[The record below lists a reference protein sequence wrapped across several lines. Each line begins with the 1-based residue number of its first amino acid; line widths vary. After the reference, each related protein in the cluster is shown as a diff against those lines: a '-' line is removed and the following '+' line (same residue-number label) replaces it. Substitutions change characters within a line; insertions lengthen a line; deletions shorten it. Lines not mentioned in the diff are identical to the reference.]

1 MKKYLLSLIT
11 LTFFLCEA
19 SFTGGGMAFA
29 TPASLGNG
37 VTWELDGTTL
47 TIGYTGEGSG
57 VMPDYAS
64 ETGMPWN
71 GSKTSITSIVVEEGV
86 TRIGNYAFA
95 GCTASESVSLPN
107 SMEIIG
113 YRAFLSNGFS
123 SITIPENVIAIGDE
137 AFKGC
142 SMTSVVWN
150 ARNCVK
156 YVTSAGA
163 YTSDFSSASNPFFGS
178 PGPRTTI
185 TSFTFGETAEIV
197 PKYVCY
203 SMSVLSSVTI
213 SDNVTTIGDY
223 AFQNCSTLTAITIPE
238 SVETIGGYA
247 FNSCT
252 GITSITIPSSV
263 TSIGTYAFKGSGLTS
278 ITIPNSV
285 TSLGT
290 YVFQGC
296 TALASVTLPSEI
308 TALGT
313 YAFEGCTALTSI
325 TIPSKVTSIGNYAFK
340 GCTNLASVTV
350 PNSVTSIGTYA
361 FQNCS
366 KLANI
371 TIPQGVT
378 TISNYAFDGCATL
391 KAITIPSSVTSI
403 GNYAFHNCST
413 MVRVNFPS
421 ALTSIGT
428 SAFEN
433 TPKLKSIPL
442 ASATSLTSIGA
453 SAFALS
459 SADTTAAGLLVIPSG
474 VTSIGGNA
482 FKNRSGITGVV
493 ICNTSTS
500 NWTNCSAATTFTGT
514 PTDIPV
520 YVYSSCSTH
529 YQSATGWDHFASA
542 GYTTSQTISNMD
554 CGTTASTLYASLN
567 LRTGSLTF
575 SGSKCNMKNYN
586 NSSNKAPWAAYKE
599 AIKSVTFNSYVQTVG
614 EYAFYECGALATVN
628 TGSATNLTSIGQRAF
643 QYCRALTSITIP
655 ASVTSMSAHSFY
667 DTGLTSVTWNAK
679 NCPSITSAG
688 ISATPFANINFVDY
702 NKHPEK
708 LTSFTFGSEVEV
720 IPAYLCYGLT
730 GLTSI
735 TIPSKVTSIG
745 SNAFA
750 TCSALASV
758 TIPTSVTTINSGA
771 FGTCNA
777 LTSVKYVGNVDQW
790 CGITFGNSTSNPTY
804 FSHSLKLNNSD
815 DVATSVSI
823 SASTIGKYAFER
835 NTELTSVILSS
846 AVDNFQTSAFDD
858 CTGLT
863 SLRFD
868 GTLAQWC
875 DNTFANNEAN
885 PLYYAHHFYLNSGTE
900 LTNLEIPEAISSI
913 SDFAFY
919 NGSGFESI
927 SVYSTTSWGANTF
940 YGCVTP
946 TILGDVIGTCGEH
959 LTWRLNG
966 NTLYIEGYGDMEN
979 YANKTSMPWYPYRAQ
994 IQNVEFVDEATSV
1007 GNYAFN
1013 SLTNIQSVSFGSGIE
1028 TIGSYSFTGCTGLT
1042 GTLTIGEGTTTI
1054 NQNAFQ
1060 GCTNIT
1066 RVELNSG
1073 LTFLGYY
1080 AFYGCSNLEAITVP
1094 SSLETCNGYVFMSC
1108 NKLEAVY
1115 YEGSVDDWCG
1125 INFVSGSSSSPANNA
1140 IAKLYVDGNTET
1152 YLTEARITASA
1163 IGNYAFYNNKEL
1175 TSVIITSAESVGTD
1189 AFHSCSNLARLEVD
1203 PVTPPTTANNNVF
1216 WGVTKTIPFYI
1227 PAAGASAYADAARW
1241 SDFADN
1247 RFLFGSCGENLSFV
1261 FAEATGILTISGSGA
1276 MTAFG
1281 SAGAVPWYSFR
1292 SDIKAIVLE
1301 SGVTTI
1307 GNYAFYGCNNEFFT
1321 SISIPEGVT
1330 SLGNSAFNG
1339 CTHLASV
1346 TLPSSLESIGSSAFH
1361 SNAFT
1366 SISIPS
1372 SVSTISSYAFKNCA
1386 NLTSIVVPNITILNE
1401 ETFYGCSS
1409 LGSVTLPNTLT
1420 SVKKN
1425 TFVNCSSLT
1434 SITIPENV
1442 EEIVC
1447 VQGSGS
1453 ATCPFSGCTSLT
1465 SVVWNARACGGFSRV
1480 GQYQEYAMP
1489 FESIKT
1495 NIESFTFGTNVT
1507 SIPSYVC
1514 HGMTGLTDITI
1525 PASVTTIGANAFD
1538 GCTNITT
1545 VTSNATSVPSIASS
1559 TFPTAVEDAATLY
1572 VPATVSVRTAYSN
1585 DTYWSEF
1592 DHMLP
1597 YILSF
1602 NMNGHGDAIDP
1613 ICVNS
1618 GRVDEAQKPADPAD
1632 ADYHSF
1638 SGWYQEAGCSTP
1650 FTFGEYGTVVNAD
1663 KTIYAKWTIYNYQV
1677 TFDMQGHGSSIAAQ
1691 TIDHNE
1697 LVEQPSAPS
1706 ETGYTFGG
1714 WFKEAGCTNAW
1725 SFSEDY
1731 ITSATTLY
1739 AKWTIN
1745 SYDVTFDLQ
1754 GHGDAIDAQSVNYN
1768 GLVSEPTDPS
1778 AEGFTFGG
1786 WFKEAGCSNAWDF
1799 SNDHITAAT
1808 TLYAKWTE
1816 NVYTFADTDTDNSK
1830 IAAAEG
1836 KLASSITIRR
1846 TIWKDGYYNSLCL
1859 PFDLS
1864 AEQIAA
1870 SPLAGYKALKRLSAA
1885 AVTGEGE
1892 ERVLNIQLEP
1902 ISEINAGEPCFIS
1915 YEVGENIVNP
1925 EFNNVTVTAS
1935 APGSIVKGDLT
1946 CNGLY
1951 ASSNLG
1957 TATTNLFVGENNT
1970 LYWPAE
1976 GKSTIKGLRA
1986 YFSISPS
1993 SPAVARGMRVRFVD
2007 RMPTGIEEAITND
2020 QSPITNKIIREGQ
2033 LFILRDGKT
2042 YNAQGALIK

>member
-1 MKKYLLSLIT
+1 MKKYLLSLLT
-11 LTFFLCEA
+11 LILLLCEA

-37 VTWELDGTTL
+37 VTWEISGTTL
-47 TIGYTGEGSG
+47 TIGYEGEESG

-64 ETGMPWN
+64 ETDMPWN

-123 SITIPENVIAIGDE
+123 SITIPENVIAIGDA

-163 YTSDFSSASNPFFGS
+163 YASDFSSASNPFFGS

-185 TSFTFGETAEIV
+185 TSFTFGETVELV
-197 PKYVCY
+197 PRYVCY
-203 SMSVLSSVTI
+203 NMSVLSSVTI

-290 YVFQGC
+290 YAFQSC
-296 TALASVTLPSEI
+296 TALATVTLSSEI
-308 TALGT
+308 TVLGNNT
-313 YAFEGCTALTSI
+313 FEGCTALTSI

-361 FQNCS
+361 FQNSS

-403 GNYAFHNCST
+403 GNYAFRNCST

-459 SADTTAAGLLVIPSG
+459 SADATATGLLVIPSG

-500 NWTNCSAATTFTGT
+500 NWTNCAATTTFTGT

-520 YVYSSCSTH
+520 YVDSSTCSSH
-529 YQSATGWDHFASA
+529 YQSATGWDHFNSA
-542 GYTTSQTISNMD
+542 GYTTSYTINNMD
-554 CGTTASTLYASLN
+554 CGTTASTLKASLN

-586 NSSNKAPWAAYKE
+586 NSNNKAPWAAYKE
-599 AIKSVTFNSYVQTVG
+599 AIKSVTFNSYVQTIG
-614 EYAFYECGALATVN
+614 EYAFYECGALASVYTA
-628 TGSATNLTSIGQRAF
+628 SATNLTSIGQRAF
-643 QYCRALTSITIP
+643 QHCRALTSITIP
-655 ASVTSMSAHSFY
+655 ASVTSMSAYSFY

-679 NCPSITSAG
+679 NCPSIANAST
-688 ISATPFANINFVDY
+688 SATPFANINFVEY

-730 GLTSI
+730 GITSI
-735 TIPSKVTSIG
+735 TIPSKVTTIG
-745 SNAFA
+745 SSAFA
-750 TCSALASV
+750 ACSALTSV
-758 TIPTSVTTINSGA
+758 TLPTSITTINSSA

-777 LTSVKYVGNVDQW
+777 LTSVKYVGTADQW

-823 SASTIGKYAFER
+823 SAATIGKYAFER
-835 NTELTSVILSS
+835 NTELTSVTLSS

-863 SLRFD
+863 SVRFN
-868 GTLAQWC
+868 GTLAEWC

-885 PLYYAHHFYLNSGTE
+885 PLYYAHHFYLNSGSE
-900 LTNLEIPEAISSI
+900 LKNLEIPEAIGNI

-927 SVYSTTSWGANTF
+927 SVYSTTTWGANTF

-966 NTLYIEGYGDMEN
+966 NTLYIEGYGDMED
-979 YANKTSMPWYPYRAQ
+979 YANNTSMPWYSYRAQ

-1007 GNYAFN
+1007 GNHAFN
-1013 SLTNIQSVSFGSGIE
+1013 GLKNIQSVSFGSGII
-1028 TIGSYSFTGCTGLT
+1028 TIGTKAFYECKGLT
-1042 GTLTIGEGTTTI
+1042 GTVTFGSDLTTIGSESFE
-1054 NQNAFQ
+1054 N
-1060 GCTNIT
+1060 CTGIT
-1066 RVELNSG
+1066 DVVLNDG
-1073 LTFLGYY
+1073 LTTLEYK
-1080 AFYGCSNLEAITVP
+1080 AFYGCSNLESITVP
-1094 SSLETCNGYVFMSC
+1094 STLETSNGYVFSSC
-1108 NKLEAVY
+1108 SKLSSVY
-1115 YEGSVDDWCG
+1115 YAGSVDDWCA
-1125 INFVSGSSSSPANNA
+1125 INFVSSYTSNPANNT

-1152 YLTEARITASA
+1152 YLTEARITAST

-1175 TSVIITSAESVGTD
+1175 TSVIITSAGSVGTD

-1227 PAAGASAYADAARW
+1227 PAAGADDYEDAARW
-1241 SDFADN
+1241 SDFTN
-1247 RFLFGSCGENLSFV
+1247 RYLFGNCGADLTFV
-1261 FAEATGILTISGSGA
+1261 FEESTGILTISGSGA

-1281 SAGAVPWYSFR
+1281 SASAVPWYSFR

-1307 GNYAFYGCNNEFFT
+1307 GNYAFYGCNNASFT
-1321 SISIPEGVT
+1321 SISIPEGIT
-1330 SLGNSAFNG
+1330 AIGNSAFYG
-1339 CTHLASV
+1339 CTSLASV
-1346 TLPSSLESIGSSAFH
+1346 TLPSTLTSIGS
-1361 SNAFT
+1361 NAFINDALT
-1366 SISIPS
+1366 SIIIPS
-1372 SVSTISSYAFKNCA
+1372 SVTSIGSGAFKGNAALVSVGLAEAPQLTTIGNSAFENCSS
-1386 NLTSIVVPNITILNE
+1386 LTSITIPNKVTSIGNSS
-1401 ETFYGCSS
+1401 FSGCS
-1409 LGSVTLPNTLT
+1409 LLAAVNYGDTPTLATIGY
-1420 SVKKN
+1420 SAFK
-1425 TFVNCSSLT
+1425 NCSSLT
-1434 SITIPENV
+1434 SITIPESVTTITGNSSQNV
-1442 EEIVC
+1442 Y
-1447 VQGSGS
+1447 
-1453 ATCPFSGCTSLT
+1453 TPFAGCTSLT
-1465 SVVWNARACGGFSRV
+1465 TVIWNARNCSGWTPINYMSSTY
-1480 GQYQEYAMP
+1480 YQMP

-1495 NIESFTFGTNVT
+1495 QITSFTFGSNVQ
-1507 SIPSYVC
+1507 SIPQYLC
-1514 HGMTGLTDITI
+1514 HGMTGLESITI
-1525 PASVTTIGANAFD
+1525 PASVTTIGANAFE
-1538 GCTNITT
+1538 GCTNIAT
-1545 VTSNATSVPSIASS
+1545 VTSNATSVPTIASS
-1559 TFPTAVEDAATLY
+1559 TFPSEVEDAATLY
-1572 VPATVSVRTAYSN
+1572 VPATVASRTAYSG

-1592 DHMLP
+1592 DHILP
-1597 YILSF
+1597 YLLSF
-1602 NMNGHGDAIDP
+1602 NMNGHGETIDP
-1613 ICVNS
+1613 ICVNA
-1618 GRVDEAQKPADPAD
+1618 GRVDEALKPANPVD

-1650 FTFGEYGTVVNAD
+1650 FTFGESGTVVNAD

-1677 TFDMQGHGSSIAAQ
+1677 TFDMQGHGASIAAQ
-1691 TIDHNE
+1691 TIDHNG
-1697 LVEQPSAPS
+1697 LVSKPSDPSA
-1706 ETGYTFGG
+1706 EHYIFGG
-1714 WFKEAGCTNAW
+1714 WFKDDACSNAW
-1725 SFSEDY
+1725 NFSEDHV
-1731 ITSATTLY
+1731 TSATTLY
-1739 AKWTIN
+1739 AKWTLEDLTLNDNANNASVLELYNTETTTVHLTRSLISA
-1745 SYDVTFDLQ
+1745 SY
-1754 GHGDAIDAQSVNYN
+1754 N
-1768 GLVSEPTDPS
+1768 
-1778 AEGFTFGG
+1778 
-1786 WFKEAGCSNAWDF
+1786 
-1799 SNDHITAAT
+1799 
-1808 TLYAKWTE
+1808 
-1816 NVYTFADTDTDNSK
+1816 
-1830 IAAAEG
+1830 
-1836 KLASSITIRR
+1836 TI
-1846 TIWKDGYYNSLCL
+1846 CL
-1859 PFDLS
+1859 PFAMTADQVETYLG
-1864 AEQIAA
+1864 ANCDIEELTRA
-1870 SPLAGYKALKRLSAA
+1870 SYADGNLKLFFTKRTAIEAGKPYL
-1885 AVTGEGE
+1885 
-1892 ERVLNIQLEP
+1892 IQP
-1902 ISEINAGEPCFIS
+1902 QAN
-1915 YEVGENIVNP
+1915 VVNP
-1925 EFNNVTVTAS
+1925 VIADVTIDNTSRPSEFEGVTFTGIFSPTVLANSDNLLFLGAS
-1935 APGSIVKGDLT
+1935 
-1946 CNGLY
+1946 
-1951 ASSNLG
+1951 
-1957 TATTNLFVGENNT
+1957 NT
-1970 LYWPAE
+1970 LYM
-1976 GKSTIKGLRA
+1976 
-1986 YFSISPS
+1986 S
-1993 SPAVARGMRVRFVD
+1993 SGGQMKGMRGYFELTTPGSQAAAR
-2007 RMPTGIEEAITND
+2007 RSARIILHEEGATGIEEVRSENANAVR
-2020 QSPITNKIIREGQ
+2020 SEKILRNGQ